1 MTRSPRKWQQRM
13 TKRRS
18 SSSTA
23 QHNNVTLSSRS
34 RTLGA
39 RLAGFGAVLAVAGLA
54 TFPSAA
60 QEETTSTTTTTAA
73 TSSTEA
79 ETTTTAAES
88 TTTAGDTTT
97 TAPPTTAAPT
107 TEGESTT
114 TGAPTTEAPATSV
127 PAGQEIR
134 EDADGG
140 TISEDL
146 AGQLGVWNDRVR
158 AKEGELETAEARLQA
173 AEARLV
179 STNEEINATRADL
192 GSLEAEA
199 IQRAVSA
206 FMDRDL
212 SELDLNSLSR
222 AQEATRMRTLLQNV
236 VRSDFDVAEELRRAK
251 EDLAIE
257 QAIANEAKAE
267 ADAARVF
274 IAEELVELEEA
285 RDRKASV
292 TAAAAASLDVA
303 TEDDITTVR
312 GFRVRK
318 DVADVVAAM
327 VDDAS
332 AAGINLGG
340 GGYRSFESQIEI
352 RKNNCGTSYYAIW
365 EMPSRNCS
373 PPSARPGK
381 SMHERGLALDLTC
394 DGSLIR
400 SRSSKCF
407 QWLAS
412 NAEGYGFYNLPSE
425 PWHWSVNGR

>member
-1 MTRSPRKWQQRM
+1 MTRQ
-13 TKRRS
+13 RS
-18 SSSTA
+18 SLSEAKHNQVA
-23 QHNNVTLSSRS
+23 QDHNGLPAKGGR
-34 RTLGA
+34 RRA
-39 RLAGFGAVLAVAGLA
+39 RIVGFVAVAAVAALA

-60 QEETTSTTTTTAA
+60 QEETTTTTTSTAE
-73 TSSTEA
+73 TTTTVA
-79 ETTTTAAES
+79 ETTTTAA
-88 TTTAGDTTT
+88 
-97 TAPPTTAAPT
+97 PTTAAPT
-107 TEGESTT
+107 STT
-114 TGAPTTEAPATSV
+114 AAETTSTAAPTTSAPATSV

-134 EDADGG
+134 EDAGGG

-158 AKEGELETAEARLQA
+158 EKEGELETAEARLEA
-173 AEARLV
+173 AEARLA
-179 STNEEINATRADL
+179 STSAQINTIRTDL
-192 GSLEAEA
+192 VSLESEA
-199 IQRAVSA
+199 VQRAVNA

-212 SELDLNSLSR
+212 SELDLNSLNR

-257 QAIANEAKAE
+257 QAVANEAKAD
-267 ADAARVF
+267 ADAARLF
-274 IAEELVELEEA
+274 IAEELVELEDA

-318 DVADVVAAM
+318 DIADVVAAM
-327 VDDAS
+327 IDDAA
-332 AAGINLGG
+332 AAGLNFGG

-365 EMPSRNCS
+365 EMPSRNCN
-373 PPSARPGK
+373 PPSARPGR

-394 DGSLIR
+394 DGALIR
-400 SRSSKCF
+400 SRNNKCF